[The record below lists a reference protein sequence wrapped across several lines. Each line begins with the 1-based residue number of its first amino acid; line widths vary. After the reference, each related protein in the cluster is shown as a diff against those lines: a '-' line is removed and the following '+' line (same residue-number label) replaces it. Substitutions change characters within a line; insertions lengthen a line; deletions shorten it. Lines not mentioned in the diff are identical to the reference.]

1 MINIE
6 DLFISQPAL
15 CAIASIDEFRGRW
28 QGRGGIDETLAARLK
43 EMGNYTLRVNTNG
56 LADCI
61 TGRNA
66 APEMHGLLDI
76 VSVSLNAPTA
86 EKYDAVCHSKYGPEA
101 FDAMLHFTKNVPHV
115 VMTVV
120 STMPA
125 EDIEACRKLCENAG
139 AKFRVREYIS
149 E

>member
-1 MINIE
+1 M
-6 DLFISQPAL
+6 L
-15 CAIASIDEFRGRW
+15 W
-28 QGRGGIDETLAARLK
+28 LAARLK

-76 VSVSLNAPTA
+76 VSVSLN
-86 EKYDAVCHSKYGPEA
+86 
-101 FDAMLHFTKNVPHV
+101 
-115 VMTVV
+115 
-120 STMPA
+120 MPA

>member
-1 MINIE
+1 M
-6 DLFISQPAL
+6 L
-15 CAIASIDEFRGRW
+15 W
-28 QGRGGIDETLAARLK
+28 LAARLK

-101 FDAMLHFTKNVPHV
+101 FDAMLHFTAEAVKNVPHV

>member
-1 MINIE
+1 MMKCKDSGAYAAFLDLKMLSCERRMPTNI
-6 DLFISQPAL
+6 SAQPMYPRTPRFS
-15 CAIASIDEFRGRW
+15 CRM
-28 QGRGGIDETLAARLK
+28 K
-43 EMGNYTLRVNTNG
+43 
-56 LADCI
+56 
-61 TGRNA
+61 
-66 APEMHGLLDI
+66 
-76 VSVSLNAPTA
+76 NAPTA

-101 FDAMLHFTKNVPHV
+101 FDAMLHFTAEAVKNVPHV